1 MLVVGR
7 GGESDAYLNT
17 YRRLISDVILSV
29 GCDAEGAIRADLR
42 LLPLEE
48 LSGRVAVFTAG
59 ATDASHLAA
68 DVVHVS
74 ANLADRAALRR
85 ELEGLDADTY
95 LVEVKAAAIDVV
107 AEHALE
113 RGKRVVLAANELVG
127 DGVDDALASLAPARA
142 AAVRERRH
150 GEPLP
155 LGDADLPYSK
165 GLMARALIATG
176 VPADRAYQLARRV
189 EVDLAERRES
199 TVDLERLRGLARE
212 DLGDEEG
219 ERAVTQ
225 LQRLAELQ
233 SLDVPIIVLIGGS
246 TGTGKSTVA
255 AEVAHRLG
263 ITRVASTDFIRQT
276 MRAFFSREFMPTIHY
291 SSFEAGE
298 AVDEDVTG
306 DPTVVG
312 FVDQCRHVCV
322 GVEAAIHRS
331 LTEGWSMVHGGRAPR
346 PGAAA
351 AARSR
356 AR

>member
-1 MLVVGR
+1 M
-7 GGESDAYLNT
+7 
-17 YRRLISDVILSV
+17 
-29 GCDAEGAIRADLR
+29 
-42 LLPLEE
+42 
-48 LSGRVAVFTAG
+48 
-59 ATDASHLAA
+59 
-68 DVVHVS
+68 
-74 ANLADRAALRR
+74 
-85 ELEGLDADTY
+85 
-95 LVEVKAAAIDVV
+95 
-107 AEHALE
+107 
-113 RGKRVVLAANELVG
+113 
-127 DGVDDALASLAPARA
+127 
-142 AAVRERRH
+142 RERRH

-212 DLGDEEG
+212 SLGDEEG

-291 SSFEAGE
+291 SSFEAGQ

-322 GVEAAIHRS
+322 GVEAALHRS
-331 LTEGWSMVHGGRAPR
+331 LTEGWSMVMEGVHLVPGLLPSELAGALIVQVVVEIADSDVHRMHFHVRDASTGGI
-346 PGAAA
+346 
-351 AARSR
+351 RSMDKYLEKLDDIRRIQTYVVAR
-356 AR
+356 ARREGVPVVENANVDRTIDQVIELVMRAAERARQAA

>member
-1 MLVVGR
+1 
-7 GGESDAYLNT
+7 
-17 YRRLISDVILSV
+17 
-29 GCDAEGAIRADLR
+29 
-42 LLPLEE
+42 
-48 LSGRVAVFTAG
+48 
-59 ATDASHLAA
+59 
-68 DVVHVS
+68 
-74 ANLADRAALRR
+74 
-85 ELEGLDADTY
+85 
-95 LVEVKAAAIDVV
+95 
-107 AEHALE
+107 
-113 RGKRVVLAANELVG
+113 
-127 DGVDDALASLAPARA
+127 
-142 AAVRERRH
+142 VRERRH

-212 DLGDEEG
+212 NLGDEEG

-233 SLDVPIIVLIGGS
+233 SLEVPIIVLIGGS

-331 LTEGWSMVHGGRAPR
+331 LTEGWSMVMEGVHLVPGLLPPEVEGALIVQVVVEIADPDVHRMHFHVRDASTGGIRAMDKYLEKLEDIRRIQTYVVARARREDVPVVENANVDR
-346 PGAAA
+346 TIDQVIELVMRA
-351 AARSR
+351 AAR
-356 AR
+356 ARQAA

>member
-1 MLVVGR
+1 M
-7 GGESDAYLNT
+7 
-17 YRRLISDVILSV
+17 
-29 GCDAEGAIRADLR
+29 
-42 LLPLEE
+42 
-48 LSGRVAVFTAG
+48 
-59 ATDASHLAA
+59 
-68 DVVHVS
+68 
-74 ANLADRAALRR
+74 
-85 ELEGLDADTY
+85 
-95 LVEVKAAAIDVV
+95 
-107 AEHALE
+107 
-113 RGKRVVLAANELVG
+113 
-127 DGVDDALASLAPARA
+127 
-142 AAVRERRH
+142 RERRH

-199 TVDLERLRGLARE
+199 AVPLDRLRRLACE
-212 DLGDEEG
+212 SLGDEEG

-306 DPTVVG
+306 DPAVAG

-322 GVEAAIHRS
+322 GVEAALHRS
-331 LTEGWSMVHGGRAPR
+331 LTEGWSMVMEGVHLVPGLLPSELEGALIVHVVVEIADPDVHRMHFHVRDASTGGIRSMDKYLEKLDDIRRIQTYVVARARREGVPVVENANVDR
-346 PGAAA
+346 TIDQVIELVMGAAE
-351 AARSR
+351 R
-356 AR
+356 ARQAA